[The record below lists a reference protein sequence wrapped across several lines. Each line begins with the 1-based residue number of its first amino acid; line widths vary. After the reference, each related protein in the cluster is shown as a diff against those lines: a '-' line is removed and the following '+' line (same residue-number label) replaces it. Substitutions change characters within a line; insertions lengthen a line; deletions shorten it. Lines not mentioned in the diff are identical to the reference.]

1 MNVIGQCP
9 PKYDLKNAHL
19 RQVSSFN
26 LIFSKTGFS
35 ANSFLHWNA
44 VFLNLPF
51 SHLCFISLTK
61 GTCDKLTKT
70 SNPVDLHRIDTK
82 SLERYFLMQ
91 VNPITRIPYSCT
103 CSCSSDKKRRKGD
116 DDKNVNK
123 SLLRIRRSPCPQM
136 ESVIHCLCLAPHFST
151 THLDQLQDHSPLC
164 YFLFLIFRDS
174 TANFLQIVFKH
185 C

>member
-1 MNVIGQCP
+1 MPIW
-9 PKYDLKNAHL
+9 DEF
-19 RQVSSFN
+19 QV
-26 LIFSKTGFS
+26 LIFSFLKTGFR
-35 ANSFLHWNA
+35 ANSFHWNA

-103 CSCSSDKKRRKGD
+103 CSCSSDKKRRKWE

-151 THLDQLQDHSPLC
+151 THLDQFQDHSP
-164 YFLFLIFRDS
+164 FTLFLIF
-174 TANFLQIVFKH
+174 NI
-185 C
+185 